1 MDKDLPPN
9 RAVPAADG
17 SRGPAPYLRVVYGDA
32 TPEEVA
38 ALVAA
43 LTAVA
48 VARAST
54 EAADGRQRPVS
65 AWTDRSRLLR
75 PAVHPS
81 PGGWRRSVLPRLT
94 PA

>member
-1 MDKDLPPN
+1 
-9 RAVPAADG
+9 
-17 SRGPAPYLRVVYGDA
+17 VVHGDA

-43 LTAVA
+43 LAAVA
-48 VARAST
+48 TARAG
-54 EAADGRQRPVS
+54 AAAEDKPNRLS

-81 PGGWRRSVLPRLT
+81 PGGWRKSALPS
-94 PA
+94 

>member
-1 MDKDLPPN
+1 MDKDLPPK

-17 SRGPAPYLRVVYGDA
+17 SRSPAPYLRVVHGDA

-43 LTAVA
+43 LAAVA
-48 VARAST
+48 TARAS
-54 EAADGRQRPVS
+54 AAAEDKPKRLS

-81 PGGWRRSVLPRLT
+81 PGGWRKSALPS
-94 PA
+94 